1 MAGNWK
7 LLLIFGL
14 LLSVSVVRIAA
25 EEDAPAAGEA
35 AAADASDDAED
46 IDEDYS
52 EADKAHLI
60 VRKYFKEELGVQGRN
75 LTVYLEIY
83 NAGSATANEVALKD
97 SPLPEGLKLIDGSLE
112 AHLGKVD
119 VGSSVQHS
127 YVVVAEKG
135 SFGAEFQSATVTYQ
149 PELDNKE
156 KQTTSS
162 SVYGIY
168 VMTPVEQ
175 ITRYALLAGSYAS
188 LGMATT
194 PAHWRNIAILAV
206 IAAVAIVGNNTYNSV
221 NSKTSERKRA
231 AALKELEKE
240 Q

>member
-7 LLLIFGL
+7 LLVIFGL
-14 LLSVSVVRIAA
+14 LLSASVVRIAA
-25 EEDAPAAGEA
+25 EDEAPAAGEA

-46 IDEDYS
+46 FDEDYS

-60 VRKYFKEELGVQGRN
+60 VRKYFKDELGVQGRN

-83 NAGSATANEVALKD
+83 NAGSATANEVTIKD
-97 SPLPEGLKLIDGSLE
+97 SELPEGLKLIDGSLE

-149 PELDNKE
+149 PELENKE
-156 KQTTSS
+156 KQTTTSS
-162 SVYGIY
+162 AYGIY
-168 VMTPVEQ
+168 IMTPVEQ
-175 ITRYALLAGSYAS
+175 ITRYALIAGQYAS

-194 PAHWRNIAILAV
+194 PAHWRNLAILAA
-206 IAAVAIVGNNTYNSV
+206 IAAVAIVGNNTYKSV
-221 NSKTSERKRA
+221 NQKTTDRKRA

>member
-14 LLSVSVVRIAA
+14 LLSASVVRIAA
-25 EEDAPAAGEA
+25 EDEAPAAGEA

-60 VRKYFKEELGVQGRN
+60 VRKYFKDELGVQGRN

-83 NAGSATANEVALKD
+83 NAGSATANEVTIKD
-97 SPLPEGLKLIDGSLE
+97 SELPEGLKLIDGSLE

-149 PELDNKE
+149 PELENKE
-156 KQTTSS
+156 KQTTTSS
-162 SVYGIY
+162 AYGIY
-168 VMTPVEQ
+168 IMTPVEQ
-175 ITRYALLAGSYAS
+175 ITRYALIAGQYAS

-194 PAHWRNIAILAV
+194 PAHWRNLAILAA
-206 IAAVAIVGNNTYNSV
+206 IAAVAIVGNNTYKSV
-221 NSKTSERKRA
+221 NQKTTDRKRA